1 MKIRFDS
8 KYNLSKYII
17 GAILIGSAGLILTT
31 GDRSLASDHQV
42 SQTKEA
48 SKALHSWLKH
58 RVDLMVKTKASC
70 EQMAIALSNDQIKNK
85 DKIKRWRALEAGQ
98 ALAQRATIDPEFGRT
113 LNQLILKGDLV
124 HSYCAYQSR
133 FRDRLKSLLDRAD

>member
-1 MKIRFDS
+1 VKIRFDS
-8 KYNLSKYII
+8 KYNLSKYLI
-17 GAILIGSAGLILTT
+17 GALIIVCAGVILTT
-31 GDRSLASDHQV
+31 GDRSLASEHQV

-48 SKALHSWLKH
+48 SEALLSWLKH

-85 DKIKRWRALEAGQ
+85 DKIKRWRALKAGQ
-98 ALAQRATIDPEFGRT
+98 TLAQRATIDLEFGRA